1 MKTRKRKFNL
11 SKNLQEGIAE
21 TINLKENSDG
31 QFRDTAITLSRIETD
46 PDNPRR
52 LAITLEDILANAVFD
67 AGSQKQ
73 KELEHLEELAAT
85 IEANGVLN
93 PIVVYRFGEKYRIVA
108 GERRFLASNIA
119 KKHNIPARVYNSKPD
134 ALQLKVV
141 QWVENTS
148 REDLSLLEKLDNID
162 SIINHYQTISQ
173 SKSIDAKTLAGITGL
188 SSTNTYRFLLLLKSD
203 KSVKQLISSGK
214 LESMQM
220 AEILASIKDKANL
233 KLAIEAYS
241 NGASLKE
248 IKVIAKSKPKRTTD
262 KSEGKVS
269 KKAKVSFGETANLS
283 VAKIIIEAIAKD
295 PICKG
300 MIKVNDIDWT
310 DMKLVGS
317 LMKDVIKNI
326 EEKVK
331 NA

>member
-21 TINLKENSDG
+21 TINLKENSEG

-52 LAITLEDILANAVFD
+52 LAITLEDILSNAVFD
-67 AGSQKQ
+67 AESQKQ

-162 SIINHYQTISQ
+162 SIINHYQATSQ
-173 SKSIDAKTLAGITGL
+173 SKGIDAKTLAGITGL

-220 AEILASIKDKANL
+220 AEMLASIKDKANL

-241 NGASLKE
+241 KGASLKE
-248 IKVIAKSKPKRTTD
+248 IKIIAKSKSKRDTD
-262 KSEGKVS
+262 KAQGKDR

-295 PICKG
+295 PVCKG

-310 DMKLVGS
+310 DMNLVSS
-317 LMKDVIKNI
+317 LMRDVIKNI